1 MAVWKNSH
9 IYIYQQDNPPPPLNI
24 PWCLKIG
31 LSIERA
37 GDNAEDTISGL
48 QGYGIWVSFMP

>member
-9 IYIYQQDNPPPPLNI
+9 IYQQDNPPPPLNI